1 MLLEKVL
8 TEKLDQVTWLQLNW
22 PPDRVVLSELKI
34 ATRADANWLD
44 LTRLD
49 FLVWNDTRSAL
60 EKII

>member
-1 MLLEKVL
+1 MLLERVL
-8 TEKLDQVTWLQLNW
+8 TEQFDQVTWLQLNW
-22 PPDRVVLSELKI
+22 PPDQVTLSELKI
-34 ATRADANWLD
+34 ASRADANWLD